1 MHKITR
7 FNTSL
12 PFPRYLY
19 CRGDPGGCS
28 MALQLYELDIR
39 VTWYEIPSRDDYLA
53 AKQRAWA
60 RDDRDSASTASDSA
74 VVPVPFGTPKLNA
87 RIRLGERPW
96 LAPLPTQ
103 LDTFAQRW
111 SFFRQLAAC
120 EMEWNDLTR
129 QSWTV
134 KYDRARARA
143 GQCKH
148 RAKILSFSRNLIVR
162 GSPADMRNT
171 LLHEIA
177 HALAGAKHGHD
188 RTWRDIALQIG
199 CDGKRCHNIE
209 LAPAKWIFGCSD
221 GCWHAPRFKRTC
233 LGTTCRICG
242 AACVFVR
249 A

>member
-1 MHKITR
+1 
-7 FNTSL
+7 
-12 PFPRYLY
+12 
-19 CRGDPGGCS
+19 
-28 MALQLYELDIR
+28 MALQPYELDIR
-39 VTWYEIPSRDDYLA
+39 VTWDEIPSRDDYLA

-60 RDDRDSASTASDSA
+60 RDDSASTASDSA
-74 VVPVPFGTPKLNA
+74 VA

-96 LAPLPTQ
+96 RASPS
-103 LDTFAQRW
+103 AQMERW
-111 SFFRQLAAC
+111 SFFRELAASK
-120 EMEWNDLTR
+120 MERHGLTR

-143 GQCKH
+143 GQCRH
-148 RAKILSFSRNLIVR
+148 RARVLSFSRNLIVR

-177 HALAGAKHGHD
+177 HALAGPMHGHD

-199 CDGKRCHNIE
+199 CDGNRCHDIK
-209 LAPAKWIFGCSD
+209 LAPAKWIYRCSA
-221 GCWHAPRFKRTC
+221 GCWHVPRFKRISFGRGTSTC
-233 LGTTCRICG
+233 KLCG

>member
-1 MHKITR
+1 
-7 FNTSL
+7 
-12 PFPRYLY
+12 
-19 CRGDPGGCS
+19 
-28 MALQLYELDIR
+28 MALHALQPFESDIQ
-39 VTWYEIPSRDDYLA
+39 VTWTSMPSRDVYLA
-53 AKQRAWA
+53 AKVRAWTRDERAATVSAPA
-60 RDDRDSASTASDSA
+60 RVGEQPFVGPPASAAQCN
-74 VVPVPFGTPKLNA
+74 TP
-87 RIRLGERPW
+87 
-96 LAPLPTQ
+96 
-103 LDTFAQRW
+103 AQRW
-111 SFFRQLAAC
+111 SFFRELAAS
-120 EMEWNDLTR
+120 EMERHGLTQ

-134 KYDRARARA
+134 KYDHARARA
-143 GQCKH
+143 GQCQH

-199 CDGKRCHNIE
+199 CDGRRCHNIE

-221 GCWHAPRFKRTC
+221 GCWHATRFKRTC